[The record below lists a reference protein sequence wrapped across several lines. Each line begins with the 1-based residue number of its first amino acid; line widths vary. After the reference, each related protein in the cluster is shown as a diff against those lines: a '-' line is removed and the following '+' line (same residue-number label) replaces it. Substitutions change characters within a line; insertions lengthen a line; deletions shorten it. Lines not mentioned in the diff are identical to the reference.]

1 MCGRRVTVLL
11 ETFQTSSVS
20 VLLHPIPSEQ
30 VVLRTGFKMSACR
43 CVRPSLSTTVT
54 LASSLVQPCQPLLLK
69 TTLLS
74 GAPENRNI
82 SPSIAIDMELIHC
95 VFFRIFSKCRKM
107 SKFFLEA
114 VQIFSFPASEALHP
128 TPSLQVSSSESPKLS
143 SVDGTF
149 AKIVHWTTHKIANC
163 C

>member
-20 VLLHPIPSEQ
+20 VLLQPIPSEH
-30 VVLRTGFKMSACR
+30 VVFRTGFKMSARR
-43 CVRPSLSTTVT
+43 CVLPSLSTTVT
-54 LASSLVQPCQPLLLK
+54 LASSWVQPCQPLLLN

-95 VFFRIFSKCRKM
+95 VFVRIFSRCRKM
-107 SKFFLEA
+107 SKFFLDA
-114 VQIFSFPASEALHP
+114 VQIFSFSASEALHP
-128 TPSLQVSSSESPKLS
+128 TPSLQLSSSESPKLF
-143 SVDGTF
+143 SVE
-149 AKIVHWTTHKIANC
+149 
-163 C
+163 

>member
-30 VVLRTGFKMSACR
+30 VVLRTGFKMSARR
-43 CVRPSLSTTVT
+43 CVLPSLSTTVT
-54 LASSLVQPCQPLLLK
+54 LASSWVQPCQPLLLN
-69 TTLLS
+69 TTLLSGAPDLLS

-95 VFFRIFSKCRKM
+95 VFVRIFSRCRKM
-107 SKFFLEA
+107 SKFFLDA
-114 VQIFSFPASEALHP
+114 VQIFSFSASEALHP
-128 TPSLQVSSSESPKLS
+128 TPSLQVSSSESPKLF
-143 SVDGTF
+143 SVE
-149 AKIVHWTTHKIANC
+149 
-163 C
+163 